1 MKSEKP
7 PTQKNN
13 GFLKGKINWG
23 IIGCGDV
30 AEVKSGPAFQQ
41 VKNSSLVAVMRRDKE
56 KAKDFATRHQV
67 PVWTTHADDLL
78 YHTDIN
84 AIYVATPPSTHL
96 EYTLKA
102 LEAGKNVY
110 LEKPMTLNTAEARH
124 ICNAVDQYKGKL
136 TVAHYRRKLP
146 AFLKVKELIVSEEI
160 GTITLADIQILQS
173 KKSGIIAN
181 PEENW
186 RLNPL
191 ISGGGYFHD
200 LAPHQVD
207 LMFHYF
213 GEAKTAIGFSHA
225 AKQNPLVEEIVN
237 GIMAFKNGVQFRGI
251 WNFTVPETTQKDS
264 CTLYGTRGSI
274 EFSFFGD
281 TVRVTSTKG
290 IETFSFKNHKHVQQP
305 MIAATVDY
313 FLGKGDN
320 PCSAQEGLLV
330 METMEKL
337 CGRNS

>member
-1 MKSEKP
+1 ME
-7 PTQKNN
+7 
-13 GFLKGKINWG
+13 GKINWG

-41 VKNSSLVAVMRRDKE
+41 VKNSSLVAVMRRDKA
-56 KAKDFATRHQV
+56 KAKDFAKRHQV
-67 PVWTTHADDLL
+67 PVWTTQATKLLHHA
-78 YHTDIN
+78 DIN
-84 AIYVATPPSTHL
+84 AIYIATPPSTHL

-102 LEAGKNVY
+102 LDAGKYVY

-146 AFLKVKELIVSEEI
+146 AFLKVKELIASGEI

-173 KKSGIIAN
+173 KKSAIIAN
-181 PEENW
+181 SEQNW
-186 RLNPL
+186 RLKPL

-200 LAPHQVD
+200 LAPHQID

-213 GEAKTAIGFSHA
+213 GEPKTATGFTHTSN
-225 AKQNPLVEEIVN
+225 QNPLVEEIVN
-237 GIMAFKNGVQFRGI
+237 GIMAFGNGLQFRGI
-251 WNFTVPETTQKDS
+251 WNFTVLETMQKDS
-264 CTLYGTRGSI
+264 CTLYGTKGSI

-281 TVRVTSTKG
+281 KVILTSARG
-290 IETFSFKNHKHVQQP
+290 IETFSFKNPKHMQQP

-313 FLGKGDN
+313 FLEKGGN
-320 PCSAQEGLLV
+320 PCSAKEGLIV